1 MSGILVLKTFEKEL
15 GADGLN
21 ALKLLERA
29 RVTEGEAMPDEVTQV
44 VTNRNGAILSASTI
58 LKSDFF
64 SNLQKMSLP
73 ECVYLKFTTFTDVQP
88 ATPSRRRIEG
98 SPNFR
103 RIPLALRI
111 VGRGATAL
119 DAIDFTLDDGET
131 RAVCGR

>member
-1 MSGILVLKTFEKEL
+1 MQSYESFESFVKKRPGTSTAPSVVDSSPHNCVYGIPVLKTFEKEL

-64 SNLQKMSLP
+64 SNLQKVSLP
-73 ECVYLKFTTFTDVQP
+73 EYVHTKIHAAHTHLTGDLVT
-88 ATPSRRRIEG
+88 
-98 SPNFR
+98 
-103 RIPLALRI
+103 
-111 VGRGATAL
+111 
-119 DAIDFTLDDGET
+119 
-131 RAVCGR
+131 

>member
-1 MSGILVLKTFEKEL
+1 MIRFYDISVLKTFEKEL

-29 RVTEGEAMPDEVTQV
+29 RVMGGEAMPDEVTQV

-73 ECVYLKFTTFTDVQP
+73 EYVHT
-88 ATPSRRRIEG
+88 
-98 SPNFR
+98 
-103 RIPLALRI
+103 
-111 VGRGATAL
+111 
-119 DAIDFTLDDGET
+119 ET
-131 RAVCGR
+131 RTAYRCLTGVLLT

>member
-1 MSGILVLKTFEKEL
+1 
-15 GADGLN
+15 LN

-29 RVTEGEAMPDEVTQV
+29 RVTEGEAMPDEVTRV

-64 SNLQKMSLP
+64 SNLQKMSLL
-73 ECVYLKFTTFTDVQP
+73 EYVYRDLSC
-88 ATPSRRRIEG
+88 SRRFSLVISPLRRIEG

-103 RIPLALRI
+103 RIPLALHI
-111 VGRGATAL
+111 VRRRAGSAVDT
-119 DAIDFTLDDGET
+119 DTIDFILDKAGE

>member
-73 ECVYLKFTTFTDVQP
+73 ECVYLKFTMFTDVQP
-88 ATPSRRRIEG
+88 AASSRRRIEG

>member
-1 MSGILVLKTFEKEL
+1 MQTYESFEIFVKKRPGTSTAHPRSILRTYYLVHGSSVLRTFEKEL

-73 ECVYLKFTTFTDVQP
+73 E
-88 ATPSRRRIEG
+88 
-98 SPNFR
+98 
-103 RIPLALRI
+103 
-111 VGRGATAL
+111 
-119 DAIDFTLDDGET
+119 
-131 RAVCGR
+131 